1 PTSRSATPPTRRSG
15 SRDDAKTG
23 RRAAGIYFHEN
34 TLSNLLKCLTWT
46 GQASP
51 IMTALAFF
59 KNLCANMQDLH
70 PHLRQATL
78 LSAPSIEY
86 KGRAF
91 AMIHDDR
98 IVLKL
103 GEDDLPERM
112 AIGWQYY
119 RPYGRPVYLQ

>member
-1 PTSRSATPPTRRSG
+1 
-15 SRDDAKTG
+15 
-23 RRAAGIYFHEN
+23 
-34 TLSNLLKCLTWT
+34 
-46 GQASP
+46 
-51 IMTALAFF
+51 MTALAFF
-59 KNLCANMQDLH
+59 KNLCASMQDLH

-119 RPYGRPVYLQ
+119 RPYGRPVYLQQWVEVPFYYRHDWHDLAERALSGLKGSIGED

>member
-1 PTSRSATPPTRRSG
+1 MNP
-15 SRDDAKTG
+15 
-23 RRAAGIYFHEN
+23 
-34 TLSNLLKCLTWT
+34 
-46 GQASP
+46 
-51 IMTALAFF
+51 LAFF
-59 KNLCANMQDLH
+59 QNLCTRMEVIH

-103 GEDDLPERM
+103 GSEDLPERQ

-119 RPYGRPVYLQ
+119 RPYGRRMYLQQWVEVPFYYRHDWLDLAERALSGLKGSIGDE